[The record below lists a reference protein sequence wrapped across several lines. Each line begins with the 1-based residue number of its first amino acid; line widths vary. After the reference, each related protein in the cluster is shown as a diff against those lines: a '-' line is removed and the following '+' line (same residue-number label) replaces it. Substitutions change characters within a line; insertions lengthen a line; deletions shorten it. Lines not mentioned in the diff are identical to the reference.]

1 MKAAV
6 VEGPNK
12 LVVRELPDPEP
23 TEYQALVELL
33 YGAVCSGTDNH
44 IVAGHL
50 PFTKWFKTPA
60 VLGHE
65 SIGRVVRTGA
75 KVRNFK
81 SGDLITRVGTTPV
94 GGVNI
99 AWGGFAE
106 LGIATDWQ
114 AMKADGVP
122 QAQWNSAR
130 VQHVLPAG
138 IDPAEA
144 TMIITWRETWSFL
157 TRIGFQA
164 GQNLLVI
171 GTGGNALSY
180 AVHGRNIGAAKVVVV
195 GSAKRKAEVEQL
207 GAELVDYKCENPAE
221 AVGKLCPDDFDVI
234 IDAVGKSGGLNPF
247 LGRLKVGGTVA
258 VYGLDDVMTYSMA
271 PMSGKGTF
279 RFYRGGYDE
288 AESHEAIIKFVQEGK
303 LPARPF
309 LTNMD
314 NPFPLERIGDALESV
329 RRRECVKALVK
340 LSK

>member
-6 VEGPNK
+6 IEEPNK
-12 LVVRELPDPEP
+12 LVVRDLPDPQP
-23 TEYQALVELL
+23 TEYQALVQLL
-33 YGAVCSGTDNH
+33 FGAVCSGTDNH
-44 IVAGHL
+44 LVAGHK
-50 PFTKWFKTPA
+50 PFTNWFKFPA

-65 SIGRVVRTGA
+65 SIGRVLKVGA

-81 SGDLITRVGTTPV
+81 SGDLITRVGTTAV

-130 VQHVLPAG
+130 VQHVLPPG
-138 IDPAEA
+138 TDPAAA
-144 TMIITWRETWSFL
+144 TMIITWRETYSFL
-157 TRIGFQA
+157 TRIGFKA

-171 GTGGNALSY
+171 GSGGNALSY
-180 AVHGRNIGAAKVVVV
+180 AVHGRNLGAAKVVVA
-195 GSAKRKAEVEQL
+195 GSLSRKEVAAQL
-207 GAELVDYKCENPAE
+207 GAELVDYRSEKPAE
-221 AVGKLCPDDFDVI
+221 DAAKLCPDGFDVI
-234 IDAVGKSGGLNPF
+234 IDGVGRNGGLNPF
-247 LGRLKVGGTVA
+247 MPLLKVGGTIA
-258 VYGLDDVMTYSMA
+258 IYGLDDIAGYCLTPMA
-271 PMSGKGTF
+271 GKGSF
-279 RFYRGGYDE
+279 HFYRGGYDE
-288 AESHEAIIKFVQEGK
+288 AESHDAIMAFVQQGK
-303 LPARPF
+303 LQARPF

-314 NPFPLERIGDALESV
+314 NPFPLERICEALESV